1 MAQTKMTAIEKL
13 LKGNLPR
20 AVTDPYYSSLLAYAL
35 AVDGSSTFEVERLTQ
50 QLMDNATSYL
60 EGNVYREI
68 FPPIFIFRSFCPHCH
83 WAFKDLANSNV
94 SYHLSANTNLSVWIQ
109 DGTKLFASEKGQ
121 RLHGVK
127 INQYTVIN

>member
-35 AVDGSSTFEVERLTQ
+35 ALDGSSTLEVERLTQ

-94 SYHLSANTNLSVWIQ
+94 SYHLSINTNNSGWIQ
-109 DGTKLFASEKGQ
+109 DGAKLFQVKKDEDYMGQ
-121 RLHGVK
+121 K
-127 INQYTVIN
+127 

>member
-35 AVDGSSTFEVERLTQ
+35 ALDGSSTLEVERLTQ

-68 FPPIFIFRSFCPHCH
+68 FPQFLF
-83 WAFKDLANSNV
+83 
-94 SYHLSANTNLSVWIQ
+94 
-109 DGTKLFASEKGQ
+109 FASFA
-121 RLHGVK
+121 L
-127 INQYTVIN
+127 IVIGHLKTWPIPMSHIISP